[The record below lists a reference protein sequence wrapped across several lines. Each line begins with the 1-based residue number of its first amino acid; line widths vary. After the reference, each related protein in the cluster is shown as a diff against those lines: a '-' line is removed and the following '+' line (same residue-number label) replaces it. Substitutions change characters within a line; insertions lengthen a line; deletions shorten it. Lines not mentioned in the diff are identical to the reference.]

1 MFVST
6 TNIAPPPENTE
17 PAFLHPLDT
26 VGKLNSEKKKSEKY
40 DPNER
45 EFVTKQSP
53 RRFVAFHSLALYDII
68 IQIDVGER
76 KNRVGLPQEPLEA
89 INNDR
94 GTTNNSNG
102 ATNGTAGGAHGRAE
116 APKTEHKALFVEA
129 FLVCLTGALH
139 AAAWNSSFPTT
150 VEKWLWRGS
159 SLAMCCCC
167 LGVFLI
173 ANFTEYEQD
182 LIASIWKFNLEDP
195 KLRKAVGMVCDEVN
209 IICKNYAEK
218 YARDH
223 PEAKKGTRRGVY
235 WLHKIG
241 IGTVFFFVIVYFFS
255 VLYITLEA
263 YLSLRTPVPGTF
275 LTPAWTDY
283 WPHL

>member
-1 MFVST
+1 MS
-6 TNIAPPPENTE
+6 IPKISRLPEDAE

-26 VGKLNSEKKKSEKY
+26 VDKLDSEKKNSERY

-45 EFVTKQSP
+45 EFVTRQSP
-53 RRFVAFHSLALYDII
+53 RRFVAFHSLALYDIVV
-68 IQIDVGER
+68 QLDVGER
-76 KNRVGLPQEPLEA
+76 KHRVGLHQESLGA
-89 INNDR
+89 VNNGP
-94 GTTNNSNG
+94 GTTKNSNG
-102 ATNGTAGGAHGRAE
+102 ATDGTTRETHGGAK
-116 APKTEHKALFVEA
+116 PKTEHKALFVEA
-129 FLVCLTGALH
+129 VLVCLTGALH

-150 VEKWLWRGS
+150 AEMWLWRGS

-195 KLRKAVGMVCDEVN
+195 KLRKALGMICDEVH

-218 YARDH
+218 YCRDH
-223 PEAKKGTRRGVY
+223 PGAGRGTRRGVY
-235 WLHKIG
+235 CLHQIG